1 MAGTKRPTSA
11 KRLAVAIYKQVYR
24 QGSASPDAAVR
35 ALGLTPD
42 EADAGISELAR
53 LGLISRS
60 SGGLVAPLPP
70 ETAIAQVL
78 KRERTLLSEYR
89 LGMAETRDVLDRIV
103 EQFLPISP
111 EARRI
116 VDFKIIPDPRAVVS
130 FLDSMIRAARREL
143 MSLHPGPL
151 RSERP
156 LVEALSLGHQ
166 LAERDLR
173 LRAVYSQRLASAPRV
188 LAYLDDLMERGCEL
202 RAAPSVPIRM
212 VISDGQR
219 AVVPLDPRSSHAG
232 AVVIEGEL
240 FVRALVSIFEHCWQD
255 SLRFEASPEREPPD
269 LTEQERSVL
278 EMLAVGTKDAKIAR
292 NLGVSLRT
300 VSRIV
305 NGLMHRLSADSR
317 FQAGVRAK
325 QIGWVD

>member
-1 MAGTKRPTSA
+1 
-11 KRLAVAIYKQVYR
+11 
-24 QGSASPDAAVR
+24 
-35 ALGLTPD
+35 
-42 EADAGISELAR
+42 
-53 LGLISRS
+53 
-60 SGGLVAPLPP
+60 
-70 ETAIAQVL
+70 
-78 KRERTLLSEYR
+78 
-89 LGMAETRDVLDRIV
+89 
-103 EQFLPISP
+103 
-111 EARRI
+111 
-116 VDFKIIPDPRAVVS
+116 
-130 FLDSMIRAARREL
+130 